1 MQKNQKTTTTT
12 TTKRKRRKKNHYF
25 TQDHEDAIIR
35 YSNTT
40 CVRER
45 TDLYVRWIQPAFNEM
60 VDKMAPRKSGDGLL
74 AIKTDSYTLHSYET
88 LTGYRFILVTDNA
101 AGDLRQNLH
110 HIYAQLWVEC
120 VVKSPIQDL
129 STGKKVGSPLFEHQL
144 DAYVEHLSCF

>member
-1 MQKNQKTTTTT
+1 ML
-12 TTKRKRRKKNHYF
+12 
-25 TQDHEDAIIR
+25 
-35 YSNTT
+35 YS
-40 CVRER
+40 
-45 TDLYVRWIQPAFNEM
+45 LYVFNRRGVCLFNKEWNGLKREDEGGEFKRLIFGMLYSVNEM

-120 VVKSPIQDL
+120 VVKSPVQDP
-129 STGKKVGSPLFEHQL
+129 TAGGRVGSPLFEQQL
-144 DAYVEHLSCF
+144 DKYVGGLDGGAATKT